1 MNISENL
8 NLRQWAQDLADWK
21 ASGLTRKQWCEL
33 HNLSLSAYDYR
44 CKRVRKALQE
54 ANRQT
59 ESGVISMV
67 EAKQE
72 ASEGGPIFAK
82 VNFREADAAV
92 SGICMKLSD
101 VELVIAPDT
110 PIEHLRMILEA
121 FGYAK

>member
-59 ESGVISMV
+59 ESGVTSMV
-67 EAKQE
+67 AAKQE
-72 ASEGGPIFAK
+72 TSEDRPIFAK
-82 VNFREADAAV
+82 VNFREADSA
-92 SGICMKLSD
+92 SGIRMKLSD

-110 PIEHLRMILEA
+110 PMEHLRMILEA

>member
-21 ASGLTRKQWCEL
+21 ASGLTRKQWCQM

-59 ESGVISMV
+59 ESGVTSMV
-67 EAKQE
+67 AAKQE
-72 ASEGGPIFAK
+72 TSEGGPIFAK
-82 VNFREADAAV
+82 VNFRQADAV
-92 SGICMKLSD
+92 SGIRMKLSD

-110 PIEHLRMILEA
+110 PMEHLRMILEA

>member
-21 ASGLTRKQWCEL
+21 ASGLTRKQWCEM

-54 ANRQT
+54 ANQQT
-59 ESGVISMV
+59 ESGVTSMV
-67 EAKQE
+67 AAKQE
-72 ASEGGPIFAK
+72 TSEGGPIFAK
-82 VNFREADAAV
+82 VNFRQANAV
-92 SGICMKLSD
+92 SGIRMKLSD
-101 VELVIAPDT
+101 VEFVIAPDT
-110 PIEHLRMILEA
+110 PIEHLHMILEA

>member
-1 MNISENL
+1 
-8 NLRQWAQDLADWK
+8 
-21 ASGLTRKQWCEL
+21 
-33 HNLSLSAYDYR
+33 
-44 CKRVRKALQE
+44 
-54 ANRQT
+54 
-59 ESGVISMV
+59 MV